1 MSTGVIETKGTKL
14 YFAGRT
20 TSPGEILKVAC
31 PTAITGLGG
40 PGDQKDVTCLD
51 SDEMEFRRGM
61 KNPGQISV
69 PINFIPQSLSHQT
82 LQDLDD
88 SGDIVDWMIVMSDQP
103 LAPTATTTVGGVIHI
118 TSPGA
123 TSVRFQAYVSDL
135 TVEIATNE
143 YVRATLTLQRSGA
156 KEWDMPTAIYD

>member
-1 MSTGVIETKGTKL
+1 MTTGVIETKGTKL

-40 PGDQKDVTCLD
+40 PGDQKDITCLD
-51 SDEMEFRRGM
+51 SEEMEFRRGM
-61 KNPGQISV
+61 KNPGQISI

-82 LQDLDD
+82 LLDLDE
-88 SGDIVDWMIVMSDQP
+88 SGDVVDWMIVFSDQTA
-103 LAPTATTTVGGVIHI
+103 APTATSTVDGVVQL

-143 YVRATLTLQRSGA
+143 YVRATLTLQRSGPKA
-156 KEWDMPTAIYD
+156 WDMPAAIYD